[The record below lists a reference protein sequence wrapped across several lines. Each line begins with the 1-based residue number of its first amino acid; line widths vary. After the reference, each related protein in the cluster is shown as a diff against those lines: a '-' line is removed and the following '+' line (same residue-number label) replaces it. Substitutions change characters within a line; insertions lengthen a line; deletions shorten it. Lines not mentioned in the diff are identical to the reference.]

1 MKHLLIILPCLF
13 FPAIG
18 CLGCSHEEPGQNP
31 DKEIPAPPG
40 IVVNHVPKSTETYIG
55 SPSLCILPNGDYIAS
70 HDLFGPKA
78 NTGKMGTTLVFRS
91 GNKGA
96 TWEQI
101 ARIGGQYWSNLFLH
115 REDLYLLG
123 TDKGHGNIVIRRS
136 KDGGRTWSVPMDAA
150 TGVLFEGHYLSV
162 PTPVALHNGRLWR
175 AFENADALDSK
186 LPDRYGILM
195 ISAPADG
202 DLLDAANWKMTN
214 FLVADDT
221 WMNGQFR
228 GWYESNALTTRDG
241 RLVDIARVHIWPGAE
256 EMAAIAKVSA
266 DGEELYFQP
275 SSGFVRMPGGS
286 KKFTI
291 RYDKNTGRYWSLVNN
306 IPAGYENAYPATVRN
321 YLAVISSGDLLTW
334 KMHRIV
340 LEHPD
345 RLLHGFQYVDWLFEG
360 DDIVFLSRTAFD
372 DEEGGAVRY
381 HDANFLTFHRI
392 ENYKSL
398 LTTEIEY

>member
-101 ARIGGQYWSNLFLH
+101 ARILVEPLPAQRRPLPARNGQRTRQH
-115 REDLYLLG
+115 RDPSLERRRENMERADG
-123 TDKGHGNIVIRRS
+123 RS
-136 KDGGRTWSVPMDAA
+136 K
-150 TGVLFEGHYLSV
+150 GVLFEGHYHTA